1 MPYISLVQEL
11 EQIAEWFVVH
21 TKTNAEKRVQER
33 LQAVGFE
40 VYLPLLE
47 SLRQWSDR
55 KKKVKLPLIRS
66 VVFVRC
72 TRTALNGVYAVSGV
86 QAVLKH
92 LGKPAVVRPA
102 EIQNLQLLLQESS
115 AVSIV
120 SERIAPGSPV
130 VVTAGPFKG
139 MHATALEELNAYRL
153 QISLEALGVAY
164 AVSVP
169 KQFVQ
174 LI

>member
-1 MPYISLVQEL
+1 MQEL
-11 EQIAEWFVVH
+11 EQIAEWFVVY

-33 LQAVGFE
+33 LHAAGFE
-40 VYLPLLE
+40 VYLPLQE

-72 TRTALNGVYAVSGV
+72 LRTALNGVYAVSGV
-86 QAVLKH
+86 QGVLKY
-92 LGKPAVVRPA
+92 LGQPAVVRPA

-120 SERIAPGSPV
+120 SERIAPGRLV
-130 VVTAGPFKG
+130 MVTSGPLIG
-139 MHATALEELNAYRL
+139 MYATAVKELNAYRL
-153 QISLEALGVAY
+153 QISLKALGVAY

-174 LI
+174 LL

>member
-1 MPYISLVQEL
+1 MPYISEMQEL
-11 EQIAEWFVVH
+11 EQIAEWFVVY

-33 LQAVGFE
+33 LHAVGFE
-40 VYLPLLE
+40 VYLPLQE

-66 VVFVRC
+66 VVFVC
-72 TRTALNGVYAVSGV
+72 CLRTALNGVYAVSGV
-86 QAVLKH
+86 QGVLQY
-92 LGKPAVVRPA
+92 LGQPAVVRPA
-102 EIQNLQLLLQESS
+102 EIQNLQLLLQESG

-130 VVTAGPFKG
+130 VVTAGPLKG
-139 MHATALEELNAYRL
+139 MHATTIEELNAYRL

-174 LI
+174 LL

>member
-1 MPYISLVQEL
+1 MQEL
-11 EQIAEWFVVH
+11 ELIAEWFVVY

-33 LQAVGFE
+33 LQSVGFE

-72 TRTALNGVYAVSGV
+72 TRTALNGVYTVSGV
-86 QAVLKH
+86 QGVLKH
-92 LGKPAVVRPA
+92 LGQPAVVRPA

-115 AVSIV
+115 AVSLA
-120 SERIAPGSPV
+120 SERIVPGSPV

-139 MHATALEELNAYRL
+139 MQATAVEELNAYRL

-164 AVSVP
+164 QVSVP

-174 LI
+174 RL

>member
-1 MPYISLVQEL
+1 MPYISVVQEL
-11 EQIAEWFVVH
+11 EQIAEWFVVY
-21 TKTNAEKRVQER
+21 TKTNAEKQVQER
-33 LQAVGFE
+33 LHAAGFE
-40 VYLPLLE
+40 VYLPLQE

-72 TRTALNGVYAVSGV
+72 MRTVLNNVYAISGV
-86 QAVLKH
+86 QGVLKY
-92 LGKPAVVRPA
+92 LGQPAVVRPA

-130 VVTAGPFKG
+130 VLTAGPLKG
-139 MHATALEELNAYRL
+139 MHATAVEELNAYRL
-153 QISLEALGVAY
+153 QICLEALGVAY

-174 LI
+174 LL